1 MIENSDYMELSF
13 KKPTKNVREAMCQAS
28 LDLGNREIETAHKRN
43 AEESLKDLTHHEH
56 ARIVN
61 SGNSAIMIAM
71 SNIKGPVLLPDQ
83 GGWAGFKKN
92 AEFLGLK
99 IEYLPTNQGII
110 DLEILDNH
118 LKITTP
124 ESLFI
129 TSFAGY
135 MAEQP
140 VKEIFE
146 LCDRR
151 GVILV
156 EDASG
161 AIGDPQKNLACGDHA
176 HIIVASTGSP
186 KIINL
191 GNGGFISTN
200 DPEIF
205 KKSNY
210 LLKSSR
216 ISPVICAGM
225 VEAIKKAP
233 YSLSKTLQA
242 CNFLKKEI
250 NTVLFE
256 EYRGINV
263 TLPSENPKQ
272 MGRELRKRIPVEGGG
287 MISTCPRYD
296 RIKQPAVCLEI
307 KNLDIKCLKKDNLRE
322 ISDITNNIISNYFI

>member
-13 KKPTKNVREAMCQAS
+13 KKPSKNVREAMCQAS
-28 LDLGNREIETAHKRN
+28 LDLGNREIEKTHKMN
-43 AEESLKDLTHHEH
+43 AEESLKGLTRHEH

-71 SNIKGPVLLPDQ
+71 SNTKGPVLLPDQ
-83 GGWAGFKKN
+83 GGWTGFKKI

-99 IEYLPTNQGII
+99 TEYLPTNHGII
-110 DLEILDNH
+110 DLKILDKH
-118 LKITTP
+118 IKLKNP
-124 ESLFI
+124 HSLFI

-161 AIGDPQKNLACGDHA
+161 AIGDPQKSLACGDHA

-200 DPEIF
+200 NQEIF
-205 KKSNY
+205 NNSNY
-210 LLKSSR
+210 LLKSFR
-216 ISPVICAGM
+216 TSPVMCAGM
-225 VEAIKKAP
+225 VEAIKEAP

-242 CNFLKKEI
+242 CNFLKKKI
-250 NTVLFE
+250 KTVLFE
-256 EYRGINV
+256 EYRGINI

-272 MGRELRKRIPVEGGG
+272 MGRELRKKIPVEGGG
-287 MISTCPRYD
+287 IISTCPRYD
-296 RIKQPAVCLEI
+296 RINQPAVCLEI
-307 KNLDIKCLKKDNLRE
+307 KNLEIKCLNKDNLRE
-322 ISDITNNIISNYFI
+322 ISDITKKIISNYFI

>member
-1 MIENSDYMELSF
+1 MIDNSDYMDLSF
-13 KKPTKNVREAMCQAS
+13 KKPSKNVREAMCQAS
-28 LDLGNREIETAHKRN
+28 LDLGDREIETNHKRN
-43 AEESLKDLTHHEH
+43 AEDSLKELTRHEH

-83 GGWAGFKKN
+83 GGWTGFKKI

-99 IEYLPTNQGII
+99 IAYLPTNHGII
-110 DLEILDNH
+110 DLEILDDHIKLTN
-118 LKITTP
+118 P
-124 ESLFI
+124 QSLFI

-151 GVILV
+151 NVILV

-161 AIGDPQKNLACGDHA
+161 AIGAPQKSLACGDHA
-176 HIIVASTGSP
+176 HIILASTGSP

-200 DPEIF
+200 DPELF
-205 KKSNY
+205 NYSNY
-210 LLKSSR
+210 LLKSFR
-216 ISPVICAGM
+216 TSPVMCAGM
-225 VEAIKKAP
+225 VEAIKNAP
-233 YSLSKTLQA
+233 NSLSKILKA
-242 CNFLKKEI
+242 CNFLKKKI
-250 NTVLFE
+250 NPVLFE
-256 EYRGINV
+256 GYRGINI

-287 MISTCPRYD
+287 IISTCPRYD
-296 RIKQPAVCLEI
+296 RINQPAVCLEI
-307 KNLDIKCLKKDNLRE
+307 KNLEIKCLKKDNLRE
-322 ISDITNNIISNYFI
+322 ISDITNKIISNYII